1 MASLSHIA
9 APASGR
15 LPPPCGDAMLVY
27 IHVPFCRTKCRYCAF
42 HSRPL
47 GAGTLPAAT
56 ADVRRYRDLLFRE
69 LTLWAERLPDAP
81 VESVFFGGGTPSLL
95 PPSWLHE
102 VLDALRHSFA
112 LAPEAEISMEA
123 NPESLPDA
131 RVAQAYLRAGINRL
145 SLGLQALD
153 DAQLRRLGRP
163 HSAADGLRAMAAA
176 RDAGC
181 RNLSVDLMWAL
192 PGQKTAQWRQT
203 LTTVCRLRPDHVSAY
218 GLTREEGT
226 PLDADCACGRLHLP
240 PDEEQDRMFHEG
252 AALLE
257 AHGLYQYE
265 ISNFAHPGRECRHNQ
280 GYWEGADYLGMG
292 PAATS
297 TLRGRRWTQPAD
309 LNAWAV
315 RLAARTPDAD
325 AEWLSPA
332 MRLRETLMLRLRTT
346 RGLPLALYTS
356 LTGHHLTQDMPDLLS
371 ALQQAGLATLTPDHL
386 RLTRDGMLVSNAIL
400 ARFFA
405 ETDDLALP

>member
-1 MASLSHIA
+1 MH
-9 APASGR
+9 PG
-15 LPPPCGDAMLVY
+15 
-27 IHVPFCRTKCRYCAF
+27 
-42 HSRPL
+42 L
-47 GAGTLPAAT
+47 GKN
-56 ADVRRYRDLLFRE
+56 V
-69 LTLWAERLPDAP
+69 AERLPGAP

-95 PPSWLHE
+95 PPSWLQE

-112 LAPEAEISMEA
+112 LAPGAEISMEA

-163 HSAADGLRAMAAA
+163 HSAAAGLRAMAAA
-176 RDAGC
+176 REAGC

-192 PGQKTAQWRQT
+192 PGQHAAQWRQT
-203 LTTVCRLRPDHVSAY
+203 LTTICRLRPDHVSAY

-252 AALLE
+252 ADLLE
-257 AHGLYQYE
+257 AYGLYQYE
-265 ISNFAHPGRECRHNQ
+265 ISNFARPGRECRHNQ

-297 TLRGRRWTQPAD
+297 TLRGRRWTQPTD
-309 LNAWAV
+309 LNAWAA

-325 AEWLSPA
+325 AEGLSPA
-332 MRLRETLMLRLRTT
+332 IRLRETLMLRLRTT

-356 LTGHHLTQDMPDLLS
+356 LTGRHLTQDMPDLLS
-371 ALQQAGLATLTPDHL
+371 ALQQAGLATLTPDYL

-400 ARFFA
+400 ARLFA
-405 ETDDLALP
+405 EADGLALL

>member
-1 MASLSHIA
+1 
-9 APASGR
+9 
-15 LPPPCGDAMLVY
+15 MLVY

-56 ADVRRYRDLLFRE
+56 ADVRRYWDLLFRE
-69 LTLWAERLPDAP
+69 LALWAERLPGAP

-95 PPSWLHE
+95 PPSWLQE

-112 LAPEAEISMEA
+112 LAPGAEISMEA

-153 DAQLRRLGRP
+153 DTQLRRLGRP

-176 RDAGC
+176 REAGC

-192 PGQKTAQWRQT
+192 PGQHAAQWRQT
-203 LTTVCRLRPDHVSAY
+203 LTTVCRLHPDHVSAY

-252 AALLE
+252 ADLLE

-265 ISNFAHPGRECRHNQ
+265 ISNFARPGRECRHNQ

-297 TLRGRRWTQPAD
+297 TLRGRRWTQPTD
-309 LNAWAV
+309 LNAWAA

-325 AEWLSPA
+325 AEGLSPA
-332 MRLRETLMLRLRTT
+332 IRLRETLMLRLRTT

-356 LTGHHLTQDMPDLLS
+356 LTGRHLTQDMPDLLS
-371 ALQQAGLATLTPDHL
+371 ALQQAGLATLTPDYL

-400 ARFFA
+400 ARLFA
-405 ETDDLALP
+405 ETDGLALL